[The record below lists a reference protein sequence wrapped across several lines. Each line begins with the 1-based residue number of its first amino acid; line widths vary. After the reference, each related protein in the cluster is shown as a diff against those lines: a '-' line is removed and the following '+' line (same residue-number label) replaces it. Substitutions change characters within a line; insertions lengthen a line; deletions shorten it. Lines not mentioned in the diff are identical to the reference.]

1 MRRGTS
7 TTAAAGTATC
17 RSSRAS
23 SGSAPR
29 ARSARARNC
38 PTTTTRTAP
47 RRFRAAA
54 APAAR
59 ACCEGRRRLPSGTA
73 AASAAWSGVTPLHV
87 FYLHGFASSPH
98 GGKAHLLA
106 ERFALH
112 GVALHAPDLNEPAF
126 ETLTVS
132 RMIGQ
137 VEAAMAVLPPGP
149 VALIGSSLG
158 GLVAWH
164 VAARAEA
171 DAGRRRVDRLVLL
184 APALTFN
191 EASFDD
197 LLGAGG
203 MQRWRDTGRLDLM
216 HYGYGEPRTLR
227 YAIVPDAARYDA
239 EAAGV
244 TVPVLIFQGRRDDLV
259 DAA

>member
-1 MRRGTS
+1 
-7 TTAAAGTATC
+7 
-17 RSSRAS
+17 
-23 SGSAPR
+23 
-29 ARSARARNC
+29 
-38 PTTTTRTAP
+38 
-47 RRFRAAA
+47 
-54 APAAR
+54 
-59 ACCEGRRRLPSGTA
+59 
-73 AASAAWSGVTPLHV
+73 VTPLHV

-259 DAA
+259 DAAMVEAFAAARSNVRLRLFDDDHRLHDSLPAIWRETASFLGLSDRA